1 MIITKND
8 IFSKQNTPGGHL
20 RAILLL
26 NIYIYNG
33 LYIYNEPARNEPAS
47 RRFDELLC
55 GYKTLQHIGDATNT
69 ATTSDLFHESFS

>member
-33 LYIYNEPARNEPAS
+33 LYIYNEPAS